1 MDFESIKNTSKLA
14 FKNLVKEKV
23 KNKAFH
29 YLVQLQQTHNKS
41 KNVKY
46 EELKLQ
52 CYLTPKNEMTIK
64 EKSFVFAARTRMID
78 VKGNFKQ
85 GKSDKEDSIWNF
97 P

>member
-1 MDFESIKNTSKLA
+1 M
-14 FKNLVKEKV
+14 KEKIRI
-23 KNKAFH
+23 KAFH

-52 CYLTPKNEMTIK
+52 DYLSPKNEMNIK
-64 EKSFVFAARTRMID
+64 EKSFVFAARTRMMD

-85 GKSDKEDSIWNF
+85 GK
-97 P
+97 

>member
-1 MDFESIKNTSKLA
+1 M
-14 FKNLVKEKV
+14 KEKIRI
-23 KNKAFH
+23 KAFH

-52 CYLTPKNEMTIK
+52 DYLSPKNEMTIK
-64 EKSFVFAARTRMID
+64 EKSFVFAARTRMMD

-85 GKSDKEDSIWNF
+85 GK
-97 P
+97 